1 MDCPRCKLHLQ
12 TTEHLNI
19 EKDHFTNCLDI
30 PIYKGHFHSG
40 KSLRETFSSIQK
52 ILPSNGVTLSM
63 VLELVGKESF
73 LILAAFLALPFL
85 APVSIPGVSTAF
97 GAIILL
103 IGISLILD
111 RQPWL
116 PYRFMTHVF
125 PTDKIR
131 TCLSQGLIWINR
143 LEKISHR
150 RVPILCHGH
159 LISIING
166 LVVVASSIL
175 LMAPLAFIPF
185 SNTLPALTILL
196 LSIGILQYD
205 GIFILLGYLF
215 LIVTSFYFAMIAL
228 IGVKAVNMAI
238 SMAFKWF

>member
-1 MDCPRCKLHLQ
+1 MHKELFDSNKTL
-12 TTEHLNI
+12 
-19 EKDHFTNCLDI
+19 K
-30 PIYKGHFHSG
+30 
-40 KSLRETFSSIQK
+40 ETFSYIHRV
-52 ILPSNGVTLSM
+52 LPDNGVTLSM
-63 VLELVGKESF
+63 VMQLLGKESF
-73 LILAAFLALPFL
+73 LILSVFLTLPFL
-85 APVSIPGVSTAF
+85 APVSIPGVSAAF

-111 RQPWL
+111 RPPWL
-116 PYRFMTHVF
+116 PDRFMTHVF

-131 TCLSQGLIWINR
+131 TCLSQGLIWIKR

-159 LISIING
+159 LINKFNG
-166 LVVVASSIL
+166 LVVVVSSIL

-185 SNTLPALTILL
+185 SNTLPALAILL
-196 LSIGILQYD
+196 LSIGILQHD

-228 IGVKAVNMAI
+228 MGVKAVNMAI